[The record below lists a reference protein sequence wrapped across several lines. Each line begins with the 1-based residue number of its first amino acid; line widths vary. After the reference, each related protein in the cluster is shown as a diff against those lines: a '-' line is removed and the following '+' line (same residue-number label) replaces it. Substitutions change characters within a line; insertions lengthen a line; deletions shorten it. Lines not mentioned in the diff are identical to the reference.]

1 MVGSERHREENSSP
15 RKVPPPRRKRGN
27 AMPGESSGRLQCT
40 KEGTVGKHIQGV
52 ETRQSQLTT
61 DSDEGF
67 ELD

>member
-1 MVGSERHREENSSP
+1 MKAEAGTGEENSSP
-15 RKVPPPRRKRGN
+15 KKSSPSPTKKEGN
-27 AMPGESSGRLQCT
+27 AMPMPGESSGGGYSGET
-40 KEGTVGKHIQGV
+40 HIQGV

>member
-1 MVGSERHREENSSP
+1 MP
-15 RKVPPPRRKRGN
+15 
-27 AMPGESSGRLQCT
+27 MPGESSGRLHCT

-52 ETRQSQLTT
+52 ETRQSQLITA